1 MGIEIDESM
10 TADEIDALGLSLR
23 QLELCFEGGS
33 LSHLSG
39 PESDDL
45 IRKARARDV
54 AGAKL
59 D

>member
-54 AGAKL
+54 AT
-59 D
+59 